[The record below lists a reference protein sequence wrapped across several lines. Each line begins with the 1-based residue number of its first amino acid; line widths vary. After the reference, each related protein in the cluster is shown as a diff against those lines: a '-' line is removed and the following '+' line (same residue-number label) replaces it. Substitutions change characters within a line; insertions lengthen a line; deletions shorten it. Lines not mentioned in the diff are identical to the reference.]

1 MIVII
6 RHPEAIWMG
15 DVYVLA
21 NQKGG
26 VGKTTS
32 TFNLGVALA
41 EIGQKVLLID
51 LDPQAGLTYCAGYEP
66 DELEETIFKCLLRDI
81 SPWDVIITTKYG
93 VDLLPAN
100 IDLAVAE
107 MQLLNVPARER
118 RLTRVINHV
127 REQYDFI
134 IVDSQPSLGV
144 LTINALAAA
153 NKVIIPVSCE
163 YLSIRGT
170 QALLKLIAKIRGQL
184 NSGLEVAG
192 LLPTMFDARTVHAR
206 EVIRI
211 LKTQFR
217 DIHLYPYQVNRSIRF
232 AESAAEQKPIFEAK
246 LQVPG
251 ALAYRELARDLV
263 KEKLRC
269 SG

>member
-1 MIVII
+1 
-6 RHPEAIWMG
+6 MG
-15 DVYVLA
+15 QVYVFA

-32 TFNLGVALA
+32 AFNLGVAL
-41 EIGQKVLLID
+41 EGIGQHVLLID
-51 LDPQAGLTYCAGYEP
+51 LDPQGGLTYYAGYEP
-66 DELEETIFKCLLRDI
+66 DGLEETVYKCLLRDVPPGEMI
-81 SPWDVIITTKYG
+81 LTTKYG

-127 REQYDFI
+127 RYSYDYSI
-134 IVDSQPSLGV
+134 IDSQPSLGI

-153 NKVIIPVSCE
+153 NKVIIPVACE
-163 YLSIRGT
+163 FLSIRGT
-170 QALLKLIAKIRGQL
+170 HALLKLIAKIRGTL
-184 NSGLEVAG
+184 NSTLQVAG
-192 LLPTMFDARTVHAR
+192 LLPTMFDARTVHGR
-206 EVIRI
+206 EIIRI
-211 LKTQFR
+211 LKTEFKE
-217 DIHLYPYQVNRSIRF
+217 IHLYPYQVNRSIRF
-232 AESAAEQKPIFEAK
+232 AESAAEQKPIFDVK
-246 LQVPG
+246 IQVPG

-263 KEKLRC
+263 KARLRE

>member
-1 MIVII
+1 M
-6 RHPEAIWMG
+6 
-15 DVYVLA
+15 
-21 NQKGG
+21 
-26 VGKTTS
+26 
-32 TFNLGVALA
+32 
-41 EIGQKVLLID
+41 
-51 LDPQAGLTYCAGYEP
+51 TYCAGYEP

-163 YLSIRGT
+163 YLSI
-170 QALLKLIAKIRGQL
+170 QKAL
-184 NSGLEVAG
+184 
-192 LLPTMFDARTVHAR
+192 
-206 EVIRI
+206 
-211 LKTQFR
+211 
-217 DIHLYPYQVNRSIRF
+217 
-232 AESAAEQKPIFEAK
+232 KP
-246 LQVPG
+246 
-251 ALAYRELARDLV
+251 
-263 KEKLRC
+263 C
-269 SG
+269 

>member
-1 MIVII
+1 
-6 RHPEAIWMG
+6 MG
-15 DVYVLA
+15 EVYVFA

-41 EIGQKVLLID
+41 EIDQRVLLID

-66 DELEETIFKCLLRDI
+66 DELEETIYRCLLRDI
-81 SPWDVIITTKYG
+81 SPWDLILTTKYG

-118 RLTRVINHV
+118 RLTRVINQV
-127 REQYDFI
+127 RDQYDFI
-134 IVDSQPSLGV
+134 IIDSQPSLGV

-153 NKVIIPVSCE
+153 NKVIVPVSCE
-163 YLSIRGT
+163 FLSIRGT

-184 NSGLEVAG
+184 NSALQVAG
-192 LLPTMFDARTVHAR
+192 LLPTMFDARTIHAR
-206 EVIRI
+206 QIIKI
-211 LKTQFR
+211 LKTEFK

-232 AESAAEQKPIFEAK
+232 SESAAEQKPIFDVK

-263 KEKLRC
+263 KSKRRD
-269 SG
+269 SS